1 MASST
6 TKPTDNVKAM
16 SDRLSSEYPSKYITA
31 NVPTIDMGSAMLGIA
46 VADRF
51 RKNRKIT
58 RITRTNARNKVNFTS
73 STDERI
79 ETERSYRVS
88 MDTDGGITARKVGRK
103 WGMESTPSTVLVRGC
118 RWMARMLP
126 RLKPLES

>member
-6 TKPTDNVKAM
+6 TKPTDSVNAM
-16 SDRLSSEYPSKYITA
+16 SDKLSSEYPSRYMTA
-31 NVPTIDMGSAMLGIA
+31 NVPTIDMGRARLGIA

-51 RKNRKIT
+51 RKKRKIT

-73 STDERI
+73 STEERI

-88 MDTDGGITARKVGRK
+88 MDTDGGITARKLGSN
-103 WGMESTPSTVLVRGC
+103 W
-118 RWMARMLP
+118 
-126 RLKPLES
+126 